1 MNQPGKNIDAGGRG
15 EIQPGR
21 QQGEEG
27 GRVTLENLVTDPKYN
42 FLNQFNPESNEF
54 LDYNFNEANDNPYE
68 NHSLTCNYYD
78 ELSYAKKFK
87 NLKNLSIFSLNV
99 QSLSAKYNDIKEL
112 FNLFSSHSC
121 SEVGERSD

>member
-1 MNQPGKNIDAGGRG
+1 M
-15 EIQPGR
+15 
-21 QQGEEG
+21 
-27 GRVTLENLVTDPKYN
+27 ENLVTDQKYN

-68 NHSLTCNYYD
+68 NHSFTCNYYD
-78 ELSYAKKFK
+78 EISYAKKFK

-121 SEVGERSD
+121 SPDIVCLQETWKIFDSSYFVLPNYSPLQV